1 MHFVQVEYLLL
12 SKNLCFFLNYRE
24 YWWIVSVGS
33 IEETL
38 NQATAIKIK
47 MRAYTIAKVVL
58 KEVVYL
64 AKKRMSRERTNAM
77 KGRQMMMN

>member
-1 MHFVQVEYLLL
+1 M
-12 SKNLCFFLNYRE
+12 
-24 YWWIVSVGS
+24 GS